1 MALAGPRSSK
11 KPGALAKWVDDNQA
25 DIVYSQ
31 EKRKARKAIIEAI
44 DAEEKDKG
52 KGKAESAKKEPV
64 DDESGVDSGEESGVD
79 DSELC
84 DSESEVDFD
93 NESDD
98 EIRERAIKRRRERKI
113 AQKLKEWED
122 NNARNYVL
130 WHRVQKEVHGELR
143 IRASRESAAVAGDNH
158 VDVQFDRY
166 LRVSKLLEM
175 KDWIHKDLPSLPMEA
190 RVLHHKAQKR
200 VLELEETVTRLLQ
213 DVGYAADISMG
224 ASPTPA
230 PFRRDLPQ
238 SGTHQA
244 RTSTPRRTGKSDT
257 IHMKR
262 KALMT
267 IPQKIADVDNNSE
280 ESDEEEMVTEEKK
293 REAHEELVT
302 EERKG
307 ESHEEDVTK
316 CDACIQAEP
325 EKARPE
331 DSEEESEEEEE
342 PVEEGEAEEEEQEDE
357 MAESEVNAESEEKRE
372 ADKEQEAD
380 NEVAFEAESDVEYVQ
395 VDHVDPASEQMR
407 SREVKFRV
415 DVAHQWVRYKTLPH
429 GNCITHCLMMIEGVT
444 EPHAFKS
451 WETMTNEEQCAAE
464 TKADNYREQI
474 YKEAIEMNRRATPG
488 YRRPEEGLRDELFHE
503 VCSVHTVT
511 EEGNIGKP
519 IMQEKWLTQWAV
531 EAWCS
536 MTGKS
541 VAYLHVVRDFD
552 PKIDPVVG
560 MYVFSKSEEG
570 KVTHVAFKPNENGQS
585 ALACFA
591 QQCREWEIE
600 YAVEVTRGHA
610 TLRKVPPGLKRR
622 RWSVKK

>member
-1 MALAGPRSSK
+1 MDLLKWIESASKEHNAYIGINLNHITTKFRLTKDEKEELHDKLKKQFMALAGPRSSK
-11 KPGALAKWVDDNQA
+11 KLGALAKWVDDNQA

-79 DSELC
+79 DSEFPTMRL
-84 DSESEVDFD
+84 
-93 NESDD
+93 
-98 EIRERAIKRRRERKI
+98 ERAIKRRRERKI

-143 IRASRESAAVAGDNH
+143 IRASRESASVAGDNH

-267 IPQKIADVDNNSE
+267 IPQKIADVDSNSE

-293 REAHEELVT
+293 REAHEEVVT

-316 CDACIQAEP
+316 CDACIQTEP
-325 EKARPE
+325 ETQTRIT
-331 DSEEESEEEEE
+331 SEAA
-342 PVEEGEAEEEEQEDE
+342 VQTCI
-357 MAESEVNAESEEKRE
+357 NAEALTAGCTAIHVKSDGNCVAYCLQAIEKQKRNILVVQSYDGYNGMQGISAILYLFDGTTMLAPD
-372 ADKEQEAD
+372 ADLWGLTD
-380 NEVAFEAESDVEYVQ
+380 NFAIVIEG
-395 VDHVDPASEQMR
+395 DPAHAKLYQKKC
-407 SREVKFRV
+407 EVV
-415 DVAHQWVRYKTLPH
+415 
-429 GNCITHCLMMIEGVT
+429 
-444 EPHAFKS
+444 
-451 WETMTNEEQCAAE
+451 
-464 TKADNYREQI
+464 
-474 YKEAIEMNRRATPG
+474 
-488 YRRPEEGLRDELFHE
+488 
-503 VCSVHTVT
+503 
-511 EEGNIGKP
+511 
-519 IMQEKWLTQWAV
+519 
-531 EAWCS
+531 
-536 MTGKS
+536 
-541 VAYLHVVRDFD
+541 
-552 PKIDPVVG
+552 
-560 MYVFSKSEEG
+560 
-570 KVTHVAFKPNENGQS
+570 
-585 ALACFA
+585 
-591 QQCREWEIE
+591 EIE
-600 YAVEVTRGHA
+600 
-610 TLRKVPPGLKRR
+610 
-622 RWSVKK
+622 

>member
-11 KPGALAKWVDDNQA
+11 KLGALAKWVDDNQA

-143 IRASRESAAVAGDNH
+143 IRASRESASVAGDNH

-267 IPQKIADVDNNSE
+267 IPQKIADVDSNSE

-293 REAHEELVT
+293 REAHEEVVT

-316 CDACIQAEP
+316 CDACIQTEP
-325 EKARPE
+325 ETQTRIT
-331 DSEEESEEEEE
+331 SEAA
-342 PVEEGEAEEEEQEDE
+342 VQTCI
-357 MAESEVNAESEEKRE
+357 NAEALTAGCTAIHVKSDGNCVAYCLQAIELGGRVDGDFERWQRGLCQSVKAKYWSKKNFTERSLTDPDSGYYNSNAIRVWARKQKRNILVVQSYDGYNGMQGISAILYLFDGTTMLAPD
-372 ADKEQEAD
+372 ADLWGLTD
-380 NEVAFEAESDVEYVQ
+380 NFAIVIEG
-395 VDHVDPASEQMR
+395 DPA
-407 SREVKFRV
+407 
-415 DVAHQWVRYKTLPH
+415 
-429 GNCITHCLMMIEGVT
+429 
-444 EPHAFKS
+444 
-451 WETMTNEEQCAAE
+451 
-464 TKADNYREQI
+464 
-474 YKEAIEMNRRATPG
+474 
-488 YRRPEEGLRDELFHE
+488 
-503 VCSVHTVT
+503 
-511 EEGNIGKP
+511 
-519 IMQEKWLTQWAV
+519 
-531 EAWCS
+531 
-536 MTGKS
+536 
-541 VAYLHVVRDFD
+541 
-552 PKIDPVVG
+552 
-560 MYVFSKSEEG
+560 
-570 KVTHVAFKPNENGQS
+570 
-585 ALACFA
+585 
-591 QQCREWEIE
+591 
-600 YAVEVTRGHA
+600 HA
-610 TLRKVPPGLKRR
+610 TLYQ
-622 RWSVKK
+622 KKCEVVEIE

>member
-1 MALAGPRSSK
+1 MVGDPRGRRYAPAP
-11 KPGALAKWVDDNQA
+11 PGTG
-25 DIVYSQ
+25 
-31 EKRKARKAIIEAI
+31 AII
-44 DAEEKDKG
+44 DYYH
-52 KGKAESAKKEPV
+52 
-64 DDESGVDSGEESGVD
+64 
-79 DSELC
+79 
-84 DSESEVDFD
+84 
-93 NESDD
+93 
-98 EIRERAIKRRRERKI
+98 KI
-113 AQKLKEWED
+113 VRGYK
-122 NNARNYVL
+122 
-130 WHRVQKEVHGELR
+130 
-143 IRASRESAAVAGDNH
+143 
-158 VDVQFDRY
+158 
-166 LRVSKLLEM
+166 
-175 KDWIHKDLPSLPMEA
+175 
-190 RVLHHKAQKR
+190 KR
-200 VLELEETVTRLLQ
+200 VKQLRKSLTAKSEEVITLHRRLLQ
-213 DVGYAADISMG
+213 QQAEREAAYDADKSMD
-224 ASPTPA
+224 ASLPCSPI
-230 PFRRDLPQ
+230 PPQ
-238 SGTHQA
+238 SGTVS
-244 RTSTPRRTGKSDT
+244 RTSCPRRDT
-257 IHMKR
+257 DEAQAAMSVKR
-262 KALMT
+262 KALIIT
-267 IPQKIADVDNNSE
+267 
-280 ESDEEEMVTEEKK
+280 
-293 REAHEELVT
+293 
-302 EERKG
+302 
-307 ESHEEDVTK
+307 
-316 CDACIQAEP
+316 P

-415 DVAHQWVRYKTLPH
+415 DVANQLEKSKQWVRYKTLPH

-591 QQCREWEIE
+591 QQCREWKIE